1 MTTKRVLCLLLAVF
15 LIACCF
21 AGCGKQPAG
30 QTGAHPAEMTTLSD
44 LSNKKIGIVTGTMTA
59 LLVPKLVP
67 DAHYI
72 EFNSTADVIIALE
85 SGKIDA
91 FPTDESIYLA
101 MLWEG
106 NSVDR
111 VAEALAC
118 SDYGILFGKG
128 KNLPLQQQ
136 VNAYIAKIRED
147 GRFNALQEKWFGD
160 SEPEEFVSY
169 DNLTGEN
176 GTLKVGICSATKPFT
191 YVKNGKYAGYDIE
204 IIVDFCK
211 EYGYAL
217 EFEDTL
223 FASILAGVS
232 SGNYDIGLSGFT
244 ITDERKESV
253 DFSDIYHTED
263 LVFVFKADSASQ
275 QKDFLDSMKASFEK
289 TFIRESRWK
298 LITEGICNTMLISVC
313 AVMGGS
319 LLGFGLYMLARS
331 KTKWLSGLVKSI
343 AKVYATI
350 IAGTPTLVVLMI
362 LFYIVFSSA
371 DMSGIV
377 VAIIGFT
384 LTFGSYVYENL
395 ALTVSGVDNGQLEA
409 AYALGY
415 SRNFAFF
422 RIILPQAMKMF
433 LPGYSGEIVSLIKAT
448 SVVGYITVN
457 DLTKMGDIIRS
468 NTYEAFFP
476 LIAVAVIYFAITWL
490 IAGLLGILRRKAEP
504 KRRKNKNMLKGVV
517 R

>member
-1 MTTKRVLCLLLAVF
+1 MTTKRVLYLLLAVF

-160 SEPEEFVSY
+160 SEPKEFVSY
-169 DNLTGEN
+169 DNLTG
-176 GTLKVGICSATKPFT
+176 
-191 YVKNGKYAGYDIE
+191 
-204 IIVDFCK
+204 
-211 EYGYAL
+211 
-217 EFEDTL
+217 
-223 FASILAGVS
+223 
-232 SGNYDIGLSGFT
+232 
-244 ITDERKESV
+244 
-253 DFSDIYHTED
+253 
-263 LVFVFKADSASQ
+263 
-275 QKDFLDSMKASFEK
+275 
-289 TFIRESRWK
+289 
-298 LITEGICNTMLISVC
+298 
-313 AVMGGS
+313 
-319 LLGFGLYMLARS
+319 
-331 KTKWLSGLVKSI
+331 
-343 AKVYATI
+343 
-350 IAGTPTLVVLMI
+350 
-362 LFYIVFSSA
+362 
-371 DMSGIV
+371 
-377 VAIIGFT
+377 
-384 LTFGSYVYENL
+384 
-395 ALTVSGVDNGQLEA
+395 
-409 AYALGY
+409 
-415 SRNFAFF
+415 
-422 RIILPQAMKMF
+422 
-433 LPGYSGEIVSLIKAT
+433 
-448 SVVGYITVN
+448 
-457 DLTKMGDIIRS
+457 
-468 NTYEAFFP
+468 
-476 LIAVAVIYFAITWL
+476 
-490 IAGLLGILRRKAEP
+490 
-504 KRRKNKNMLKGVV
+504 
-517 R
+517 